1 MKRFRSHLMTPGV
14 GGHVALAAC
23 TADVTAGATVA
34 VAPCF
39 FQVPVDAPADQLIEI
54 QVTPAGAF
62 RARDGRPHQV
72 EAWRIDAAIA
82 AAVIARFK
90 GRVTPPVVD
99 YEHQTLQA
107 EENGQPAPAAGFIRE
122 LEWRE
127 GQGLFAKVEL
137 TRRAR
142 EFIANGEYRYF
153 SPVLKFDTRTGNV
166 VEIQLGALTNFPA
179 IDGMA
184 AIEAR
189 AAARSQANETQEV
202 CAMNKHLLAVA
213 LALALSTDNQT
224 EEQLEA
230 AALKRIKDLQ
240 GTGDLAALR
249 KELGLKDDAGAE
261 EINTAVATLKA
272 AKATGTPDPAKYVE
286 VGVVEQLRN
295 DLAALAAKD
304 LAREI
309 DDLVK
314 PALEDGRLL
323 AAQEKWARELGKS
336 DIAKLKAYLESA
348 PAIAALRGSQTGG
361 QPPAGGTDEN
371 GLTADELAVCKATG
385 VDPKDF
391 AAAKTATA

>member
-1 MKRFRSHLMTPGV
+1 MPSRRSLLSVSLATGL
-14 GGHVALAAC
+14 AIAAC
-23 TADVTAGATVA
+23 SGGIAGGVA
-34 VAPCF
+34 IAPCL
-39 FQVPVDAPADQLIEI
+39 FQVPADGPVDQLVEI
-54 QVTPAGAF
+54 QVTPAGTF
-62 RARDGRPHQV
+62 RPRDGRKLHV
-72 EAWRIDAAIA
+72 DAWRINAELAAK
-82 AAVIARFK
+82 VIARFNENK
-90 GRVTPPVVD
+90 TPLVVD

-107 EENGQPAPAAGFIRE
+107 DENGQPAPAAGFIRE

-142 EFIANGEYRYF
+142 EYVANGEYRYF
-153 SPVLKFDTRTGNV
+153 SPVLVFDKTSGDVRA
-166 VEIQLGALTNFPA
+166 LLMGALTNNPA
-179 IDGMA
+179 LDGMA
-184 AIEAR
+184 PIEMR
-189 AAARSQANETQEV
+189 AAARFNLTEEPAT
-202 CAMNKHLLAVA
+202 MNKHLLALCVA
-213 LALALSTDNQT
+213 LALTTDNQT

-261 EINTAVATLKA
+261 EINTAVAALKA

-295 DLAALAAKD
+295 DLAALSAKD

-323 AAQEKWARELGKS
+323 AAQEKWARDLGKK
-336 DIAKLKAYLESA
+336 DIAALKAYLESA
-348 PAIAALRGSQTGG
+348 QPIAALRGSQTGG